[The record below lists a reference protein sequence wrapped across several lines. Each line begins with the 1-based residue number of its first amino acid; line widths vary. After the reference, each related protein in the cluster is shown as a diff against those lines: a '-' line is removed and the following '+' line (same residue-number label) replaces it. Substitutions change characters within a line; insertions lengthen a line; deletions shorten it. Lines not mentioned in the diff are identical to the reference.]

1 MKNVLI
7 FIIGLLVGIGVHW
20 YVTQPTRQP
29 PAVSALEPPGD
40 RAPRVDDRLTSER
53 IKEDLE
59 RTGKVIR
66 EKAREAGD
74 VIADATANART
85 TAAIKSKLVGDS
97 GLAAFKIDVDSN
109 NGVVTLSGTVSSYED
124 IEKAINIASET
135 KGVHKVVS
143 TLQPEVSQPEVV
155 QPEVE

>member
-20 YVTQPTRQP
+20 YLTQPGRQP
-29 PAVSALEPPGD
+29 PAVSARETPGEI
-40 RAPRVDDRLTSER
+40 APRVDDRLTSER

-85 TAAIKSKLVGDS
+85 TAAIKSKLLGDS

-109 NGVVTLSGTVSSYED
+109 DGVVTLSGTVSSYED
-124 IEKAINIASET
+124 IERAINIAWET

-143 TLQPEVSQPEVV
+143 TLQPEVLQPQVD
-155 QPEVE
+155 